1 MSNGAAADTA
11 AGVHSE
17 GGAHAGND
25 NGLHDENQLVDQI
38 CEITPKNHD
47 KR

>member
-1 MSNGAAADTA
+1 MSNGAGADTS
-11 AGVHSE
+11 GVHSE
-17 GGAHAGND
+17 GGAHAGDD

-38 CEITPKNHD
+38 CEITPKNYD